1 MDKRLGNAM
10 SIIETPVVSLD
21 QVRETRADDDTPV
34 LTGKERRESERA
46 IAYWEKKIERLGSSA
61 TVAALD
67 LAEMNTI
74 DWSHRFV
81 IAVDPVVENSSLL
94 LYGNDFAKLLDLPP
108 KGTPH
113 VPMVRQLPRHLSRV
127 FMQGCGDAHSQR
139 SPVRLEG
146 EVPREDG
153 KMELYRA
160 AFIPVGVKENSLTH
174 LAFGAFNSCVVDK
187 LAA

>member
-1 MDKRLGNAM
+1 M
-10 SIIETPVVSLD
+10 STIDAPVVSLD
-21 QVRETRADDDTPV
+21 SVREAEPV
-34 LTGKERRESERA
+34 LTGRERRESERA
-46 IAYWEKKIERLGSSA
+46 IAYWEKKLEALGPTA

-67 LAEMNTI
+67 LGEINSA

-94 LYGNDFAKLLDLPP
+94 LYGSNFAKLLDLPT

-113 VPMVRQLPRHLSRV
+113 VPMVRQLPRHLTEV
-127 FMQGCGDAHSQR
+127 FMRGCGDAHNQR
-139 SPVRLEG
+139 EPIRIEG
-146 EVPREDG
+146 EIDREDG
-153 KMELYRA
+153 KRELYRA

-174 LAFGAFNSCVVDK
+174 LAFGAFNSRVVETA

>member
-1 MDKRLGNAM
+1 M
-10 SIIETPVVSLD
+10 SITDAPVVSLD
-21 QVRETRADDDTPV
+21 DARETALDEPV
-34 LTGKERRESERA
+34 LTGRERRESERV
-46 IAYWEKKIERLGSSA
+46 ISYWGKKIEKLGRSA

-67 LAEMNTI
+67 LADINTV

-94 LYGNDFAKLLDLPP
+94 LYGSNFAKLLDLPP

-113 VPMVRQLPRHLSRV
+113 VPMVRQLPRHLSTV
-127 FMQGCGDAHSQR
+127 FMQGCGEAHNLR
-139 SPVRLEG
+139 EPIRIEG
-146 EVPREDG
+146 EIDREDG
-153 KMELYRA
+153 KRELYRA

-174 LAFGAFNSCVVDK
+174 LAFGAFNSCIIDR

>member
-1 MDKRLGNAM
+1 M
-10 SIIETPVVSLD
+10 SIADAPVVSLD
-21 QVRETRADDDTPV
+21 GARESVDPS
-34 LTGKERRESERA
+34 LTGRERRESERV
-46 IAYWEKKIERLGSSA
+46 IRYWEKKVEELGRAA

-67 LAEMNTI
+67 LGDINTE

-94 LYGNDFAKLLDLPP
+94 LYGSDFAKLLDLPA

-113 VPMVRQLPRHLSRV
+113 VPMVRQLPRHLSNV
-127 FMQGCGDAHSQR
+127 FMQGCGDAHQTR
-139 SPVRLEG
+139 QAIRLEG
-146 EVPREDG
+146 EVPRPDG
-153 KMELYRA
+153 KVELYRA

-174 LAFGAFNSCVVDK
+174 LAFGAFNSCIAEQR

>member
-1 MDKRLGNAM
+1 M
-10 SIIETPVVSLD
+10 SMTDAPMLSD
-21 QVRETRADDDTPV
+21 GGVRENEDSA
-34 LTGKERRESERA
+34 LTGRERREAERA
-46 IAYWEKKIERLGSSA
+46 IRYWEKKVEKLGRAA

-67 LAEMNTI
+67 LGEINSA

-94 LYGNDFAKLLDLPP
+94 LYGSDFAKLLDLPP

-113 VPMVRQLPRHLSRV
+113 VPMVRQLPRHLSSV
-127 FMQGCGDAHSQR
+127 FMQGCGDAHQTR
-139 SPVRLEG
+139 QAVRLEG
-146 EVPREDG
+146 EVPRPDG
-153 KMELYRA
+153 KVELYRA

-174 LAFGAFNSCVVDK
+174 LAFGAFNSCVAEQP

>member
-1 MDKRLGNAM
+1 M
-10 SIIETPVVSLD
+10 SITEAPVVSLD
-21 QVRETRADDDTPV
+21 DGRAIEE
-34 LTGKERRESERA
+34 LTGRERRESERA
-46 IAYWEKKIERLGSSA
+46 IRYWEKKVEKLGKAA

-67 LAEMNTI
+67 LGEINTA

-94 LYGNDFAKLLDLPP
+94 LYGSDFAKLLDLPP

-113 VPMVRQLPRHLSRV
+113 VPMVRQLPRHLSNV
-127 FMQGCGDAHSQR
+127 FMQGCGDAHLQR
-139 SPVRLEG
+139 QAVRMEG
-146 EVPREDG
+146 EVARPDG
-153 KMELYRA
+153 RTELYRA

-174 LAFGAFNSCVVDK
+174 LAFGAFNSCIADPR

>member
-1 MDKRLGNAM
+1 M
-10 SIIETPVVSLD
+10 SITEAPVVSLD
-21 QVRETRADDDTPV
+21 KVGDVNSEPEPV
-34 LTGKERRESERA
+34 LTGRERRESERA
-46 IAYWEKKIERLGSSA
+46 IAYWEKKIEKLGRSA

-67 LAEMNTI
+67 LAEMNTA

-94 LYGNDFAKLLDLPP
+94 LYGTDFAKLLDLPP

-139 SPVRLEG
+139 SPVRMEG

-153 KMELYRA
+153 KLELYRA
-160 AFIPVGVKENSLTH
+160 AFIPIGVKENSLTH
-174 LAFGAFNSCVVDK
+174 LAFGAFNSRVVEQQ

>member
-1 MDKRLGNAM
+1 M
-10 SIIETPVVSLD
+10 SINDAPVVPMNGTQDSS
-21 QVRETRADDDTPV
+21 VDDG
-34 LTGKERRESERA
+34 LTGRERRESERV
-46 IAYWEKKIERLGSSA
+46 ISYWEKKIEKLGKSA

-67 LAEMNTI
+67 LAEINSK
-74 DWSHRFV
+74 DWAHRFV

-94 LYGNDFAKLLDLPP
+94 LYGTDFAKLLNLPS

-113 VPMVRQLPRHLSRV
+113 VPMVRQLPRHLSGV

-139 SPVRLEG
+139 SPIRLEG
-146 EVPREDG
+146 EVPRDDG
-153 KMELYRA
+153 KSELYRA

-174 LAFGAFNSCVVDK
+174 LAFGAFNSCVVDR

>member
-1 MDKRLGNAM
+1 M
-10 SIIETPVVSLD
+10 SITDAPVASLSD
-21 QVRETRADDDTPV
+21 ERDTEEPM
-34 LTGKERRESERA
+34 LTGRERRESERA
-46 IAYWEKKIERLGSSA
+46 IRYWETKIEKLGRSA

-67 LAEMNTI
+67 LAQINTP

-94 LYGNDFAKLLDLPP
+94 LYGSDFAKLLDLPP

-113 VPMVRQLPRHLSRV
+113 VPMVRQLPRHLSNV

-139 SPVRLEG
+139 QPVRLEG
-146 EVPREDG
+146 EVARPDG
-153 KMELYRA
+153 RMERYRA

-174 LAFGAFNSCVVDK
+174 LAFGAFNSCVADQR

>member
-1 MDKRLGNAM
+1 M
-10 SIIETPVVSLD
+10 SITDAPIVSLGSA
-21 QVRETRADDDTPV
+21 REIKPEGDEPV

-46 IAYWEKKIERLGSSA
+46 IRYWEKKCANLGKNP

-67 LAEMNTI
+67 LGEINSE

-81 IAVDPVVENSSLL
+81 IAVDPMVENSSLL
-94 LYGNDFAKLLDLPP
+94 LYGSSFARLLDLPP

-127 FMQGCGDAHSQR
+127 FTQGCGDAHNTR
-139 SPVRLEG
+139 EAIRLEG
-146 EVPREDG
+146 EIQREDG
-153 KMELYRA
+153 RMELYRA
-160 AFIPVGVKENSLTH
+160 AFIPVGVKENSLTP
-174 LAFGAFNSCVVDK
+174 LAFGAFNSRVVDQR

>member
-1 MDKRLGNAM
+1 MRLGDQM
-10 SIIETPVVSLD
+10 SITDAPVVS
-21 QVRETRADDDTPV
+21 QDDALKTNTEEPQ
-34 LTGKERRESERA
+34 LTGRERRESERV
-46 IAYWEKKIERLGSSA
+46 ISYWQKKIDKLGRNA

-67 LAEMNTI
+67 LADINTP

-94 LYGNDFAKLLDLPP
+94 LYGSDFAKLLDLPP

-113 VPMVRQLPRHLSRV
+113 VPMVRQLPRHLSQV
-127 FMQGCGDAHSQR
+127 FMQGCGDAHNQR
-139 SPVRLEG
+139 LAVRLEG
-146 EVPREDG
+146 EVPRYDG
-153 KMELYRA
+153 KTELYRA

-174 LAFGAFNSCVVDK
+174 LAFGAFNSCIIDQR

>member
-1 MDKRLGNAM
+1 M
-10 SIIETPVVSLD
+10 SMTD
-21 QVRETRADDDTPV
+21 APV
-34 LTGKERRESERA
+34 LPEGGVSENEESALTGRERRESERA
-46 IAYWEKKIERLGSSA
+46 IRYWEQKVEKLGHAA

-67 LAEMNTI
+67 LGDINSA

-94 LYGNDFAKLLDLPP
+94 LYGSDFAKLLDLPP

-113 VPMVRQLPRHLSRV
+113 VPMVRQLPRHLSSV
-127 FMQGCGDAHSQR
+127 FMQGCGDAHHTRQA
-139 SPVRLEG
+139 VRIEG
-146 EVPREDG
+146 EVSRPHG
-153 KMELYRA
+153 KLERYRA

-174 LAFGAFNSCVVDK
+174 LAFGAFNSCVAEQR